1 MMKKFLSVRIA
12 ILTRNM
18 RLRAL
23 FIHLQQK
30 FMDKQL
36 ERLVRASGKLDRLV
50 EKYGREVK
58 KLQ

>member
-36 ERLVRASGKLDRLV
+36 ENLIKAAGKLDRLV
-50 EKYGREVK
+50 EKYVAR
-58 KLQ
+58 

>member
-12 ILTRNM
+12 ILTWNM

>member
-12 ILTRNM
+12 ILIWNM

>member
-23 FIHLQQK
+23 FIHLQK
-30 FMDKQL
+30 KCMDKQL

-58 KLQ
+58 KPQ

>member
-50 EKYGREVK
+50 EIYGREVK
-58 KLQ
+58 KPQ

>member
-12 ILTRNM
+12 ILTWNM

-58 KLQ
+58 KPQ

>member
-36 ERLVRASGKLDRLV
+36 ERLVRASGKLNRLV

-58 KLQ
+58 KPQ

>member
-36 ERLVRASGKLDRLV
+36 ESLIKAAGKLDRLV
-50 EKYGREVK
+50 EKYGCTLR
-58 KLQ
+58 

>member
-1 MMKKFLSVRIA
+1 MRKKFLSVRIA

-58 KLQ
+58 KPQ

>member
-50 EKYGREVK
+50 GKYGREVK
-58 KLQ
+58 KPQ

>member
-36 ERLVRASGKLDRLV
+36 ERLVRASGKLDRLD

-58 KLQ
+58 KPQ

>member
-1 MMKKFLSVRIA
+1 MRKKFLSVRIA
-12 ILTRNM
+12 ILTRNT

-36 ERLVRASGKLDRLV
+36 ESLVKAAGKLDRLV
-50 EKYGREVK
+50 EIYGREVK

>member
-58 KLQ
+58 KPQ

>member
-36 ERLVRASGKLDRLV
+36 ESLIKAAGKLDRLV

-58 KLQ
+58 KPQ

>member
-30 FMDKQL
+30 LMDKQL

-58 KLQ
+58 KPQ

>member
-1 MMKKFLSVRIA
+1 MKKFLSVRIA
-12 ILTRNM
+12 ILTWNM